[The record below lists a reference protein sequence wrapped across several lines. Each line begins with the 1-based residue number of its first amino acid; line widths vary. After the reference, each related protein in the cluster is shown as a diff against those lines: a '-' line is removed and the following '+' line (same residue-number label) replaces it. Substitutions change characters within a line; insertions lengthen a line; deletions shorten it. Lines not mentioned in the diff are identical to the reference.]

1 MGRVSRR
8 KAGRSPQRLLDE
20 ARTAIEAVAG
30 TKDIVVV
37 GNSPEKEK
45 ISYALGRLLQEE
57 VPDDSPLEEY
67 RAALSVI
74 VAAWNLSLLNAE
86 KRSEAL
92 KDFTT
97 TRQGEDAT
105 IVREA
110 LGHVERLIA
119 KKQALFPHDRRH
131 VVSCNVRFENGEVRI
146 LAAAII
152 KPRDA

>member
-1 MGRVSRR
+1 MGRASGR
-8 KAGRSPQRLLDE
+8 KSGRTPQSLLDK
-20 ARTAIEAVAG
+20 ARSAIEAVAG
-30 TKDIVVV
+30 TKEVVV
-37 GNSPEKEK
+37 VSDSPEKEK
-45 ISYALGRLLQEE
+45 ISYALGKLLQEE

-74 VAAWNLSLLNAE
+74 VTAWNLSLLNAE
-86 KRSEAL
+86 KQSEAL
-92 KDFTT
+92 KDFTA
-97 TRQGEDAT
+97 TRKGEDAA

-119 KKQALFPHDRRH
+119 KKQTLFAHDRRH

-152 KPRDA
+152 KPGDA